1 MDMVNIS
8 VCRLAE
14 DPRFKIKVSVDGKTN
29 KIKYLNIITG
39 EECENPDLVL
49 LSTNINNEI
58 NNKWRYLI
66 EAVKNDKRLYKK
78 VLEGSSV
85 IEY

>member
-1 MDMVNIS
+1 MANIS
-8 VCRLAE
+8 VCRLAK
-14 DPRFKIKVSVDGKTN
+14 DPRFKIKVSIDGKIN
-29 KIKYLNIITG
+29 EIKYLNIMTG

-49 LSTNINNEI
+49 LGTNMNSEI

-66 EAVKNDKRLYKK
+66 EAVKNDKKLYKK
-78 VLEGSSV
+78 VLEGRSV